1 MLVLAAGAPLL
12 FVIAAVVLR
21 QSATRAAFIGL
32 AAAVGS
38 GMLWFGFDGPQ
49 AVDVLAQWWPTVLEV
64 LAIVAGGIFFAEA
77 GRRTGGQLAIAH
89 WLRENLGVGVA
100 PVLAIVHGVTPL
112 AEALSGFGIG
122 LAIGVPILFA
132 LGYGGRKAAILGLL
146 GLSVVPWGSMGP
158 GTLVAAR
165 LGGVAFDP
173 LGLACAA
180 LSLPVFLGT
189 GIAAALMVTEKRER
203 ARGVIGAV
211 ASGIVLWASI
221 LGANALFGTAPAGS
235 VGAAVTLALHLAVHR
250 LRAGR
255 LSATRRLLAAVLP
268 YAVLLGGVLVTSSVI
283 RAVGLTGTPWHL
295 LSSPALWLLTAGL
308 VALRSRLRD
317 SGSTAAAALRAWLFV
332 GPATGLFIL
341 LGAVMAECGMSQTIA
356 AALASLG
363 SGYLAAIP
371 LIGGLG
377 GFVSGSNSGSNA
389 MFAGPQSAAGVALGV
404 SPLGVTAMQNVA
416 GSLFIMSSP
425 ARVEFATR
433 LCPDPPRRGSVMRG
447 VLRVDLV
454 VVTVLAGLSLLLL
467 PRW

>member
-1 MLVLAAGAPLL
+1 
-12 FVIAAVVLR
+12 
-21 QSATRAAFIGL
+21 
-32 AAAVGS
+32 
-38 GMLWFGFDGPQ
+38 
-49 AVDVLAQWWPTVLEV
+49 
-64 LAIVAGGIFFAEA
+64 
-77 GRRTGGQLAIAH
+77 
-89 WLRENLGVGVA
+89 
-100 PVLAIVHGVTPL
+100 
-112 AEALSGFGIG
+112 
-122 LAIGVPILFA
+122 
-132 LGYGGRKAAILGLL
+132 
-146 GLSVVPWGSMGP
+146 MGP

-173 LGLACAA
+173 LGVACAA
-180 LSLPVFLGT
+180 LSLPVFLAT
-189 GIAAALMVTEKRER
+189 GIAAVLMVAEKGER
-203 ARGVIGAV
+203 ARGVSGAV
-211 ASGIVLWASI
+211 ASGIVLWASV

-235 VGAAVTLALHLAVHR
+235 VGAAVTLALHLVVHR

-255 LSATRRLLAAVLP
+255 LPATPRLLTAVLP
-268 YAVLLGGVLVTSSVI
+268 YAVLLGGVLVTSSII
-283 RAVGLTGTPWHL
+283 RAVELTGTPWHL

-317 SGSTAAAALRAWLFV
+317 SGSTATAALRSWLFV

-356 AALASLG
+356 TALASLG
-363 SGYLAAIP
+363 FGYLAATP

-389 MFAGPQSAAGVALGV
+389 MFAGPQAAAGVALGV

-433 LCPDPPRRGSVMRG
+433 LCPDSPQRGSVMRG
-447 VLRVDLV
+447 VLRVDLL